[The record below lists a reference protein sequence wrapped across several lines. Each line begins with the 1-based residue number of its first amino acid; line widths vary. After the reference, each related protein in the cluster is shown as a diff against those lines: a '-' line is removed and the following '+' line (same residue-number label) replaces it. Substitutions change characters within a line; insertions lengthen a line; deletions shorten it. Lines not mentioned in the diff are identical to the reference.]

1 MKKTILIS
9 LITILLF
16 VQCEKESNRFLIQK
30 GAIGNLTK
38 STPIKQIDSIFAQ
51 DSIVWL
57 NPINNS
63 LGIQGEIE
71 IFEKGGKK
79 LLLLSPENENDSN
92 SVIINIQVFDDRY
105 KTEQGFNSGST
116 FKDLKENYKITAID
130 NAINSVVIYLEDSE
144 IFITIDKKQLPENVR
159 YNYTTKIESTQ
170 IPLEATFKY
179 FMIAWD
185 IDDEI
190 TDEN

>member
-57 NPINNS
+57 NPIDNS

-92 SVIINIQVFDDRY
+92 SVITNIQVFDDRY

-185 IDDEI
+185 VDDEI

>member
-92 SVIINIQVFDDRY
+92 SVITNIQVFDDRY

-144 IFITIDKKQLPENVR
+144 IFITIDKKRLPENVR

>member
-92 SVIINIQVFDDRY
+92 SVITNIQVFDDRY

-185 IDDEI
+185 VDDEI

>member
-92 SVIINIQVFDDRY
+92 SVITNIQVFDDRY
-105 KTEQGFNSGST
+105 KTEQGFNLGST

>member
-1 MKKTILIS
+1 MIKTILIS

-38 STPIKQIDSIFAQ
+38 STPIKQIDSIFEQ

-63 LGIQGEIE
+63 LGIQVEIE

-185 IDDEI
+185 IDDKI

>member
-1 MKKTILIS
+1 MIKTILIS

-92 SVIINIQVFDDRY
+92 SVITNIQVFDDRY

-185 IDDEI
+185 VDDEI

>member
-1 MKKTILIS
+1 MIKTILIS

-38 STPIKQIDSIFAQ
+38 STPIKQIDSIFEQ

>member
-79 LLLLSPENENDSN
+79 LLLLSSENENDSN
-92 SVIINIQVFDDRY
+92 SVIANIQVFDDRY

-185 IDDEI
+185 VDDEI

>member
-38 STPIKQIDSIFAQ
+38 STPIKQIDSIFEQ

-63 LGIQGEIE
+63 LGIQVEVE

>member
-38 STPIKQIDSIFAQ
+38 SIPIKQIDSIFAQ

-92 SVIINIQVFDDRY
+92 SVITNIQVFDDRY

>member
-1 MKKTILIS
+1 MIKTILIS

-38 STPIKQIDSIFAQ
+38 STPIKQIDSIFEQ

-185 IDDEI
+185 VDDKI

>member
-38 STPIKQIDSIFAQ
+38 SIPIKQIDSIFAQ

-57 NPINNS
+57 NPIKNS
-63 LGIQGEIE
+63 LGTQVEVE

-79 LLLLSPENENDSN
+79 LLLLSSENENDSN
-92 SVIINIQVFDDRY
+92 SVITNIQVFDDRY

-144 IFITIDKKQLPENVR
+144 IFITIDKKRLPENVR

-185 IDDEI
+185 VDDEI

>member
-38 STPIKQIDSIFAQ
+38 STPIKQIDSIFEQ

>member
-63 LGIQGEIE
+63 LGIQVEVE

>member
-63 LGIQGEIE
+63 LGIQVEIE

-92 SVIINIQVFDDRY
+92 SVITNIQVFDDRY

>member
-1 MKKTILIS
+1 MIKTILIS

-185 IDDEI
+185 IDDKI